1 MSTEAVSGRR
11 LAGRV
16 ALITGAASGLGA
28 GCARAF
34 ASAGAALA
42 LLDRDG
48 AALRAVADDIARS
61 GVDVVTNECDV
72 RAADELEQSV
82 AATLTH
88 FGRIDVAL
96 ANAGIAGEGTALDVP
111 RRVWDDV
118 LAVNLTGAWLTA
130 RSVLPAMIRANR
142 GSIIFQASVTA
153 LQGRPAIAAYT
164 AAKGG
169 LVALARQIACDVAH
183 HGIRVNTICPG
194 TVATPMALD
203 AFRAR
208 GLAVDADASALGI
221 IAAQHP
227 LGRLGTVDD
236 VASAA
241 VFLASDESSW
251 ITGIAL
257 TVDGGIT
264 AVGRE
269 LIPRRSGPQP
279 VP

>member
-1 MSTEAVSGRR
+1 LSTEATSESR

-34 ASAGAALA
+34 ASAGAQLA
-42 LLDRDG
+42 LLDHDG
-48 AALRAVADDIARS
+48 AALRAVAEDIARN
-61 GVDVVTNECDV
+61 GGDVVAHECDV
-72 RAADELEQSV
+72 RATEELEQSV

-111 RRVWDDV
+111 RSVWDDV

-130 RSVLPAMIRANR
+130 RSVLPAMILANR

-164 AAKGG
+164 ASKGG
-169 LVALARQIACDVAH
+169 LVALSRQIACDVAH

-203 AFRAR
+203 TFRAR
-208 GLAVDADASALGI
+208 GLAVDGGATSLDV

-227 LGRLGTVDD
+227 LGRLGDVDD
-236 VASAA
+236 VAAA
-241 VFLASDESSW
+241 AIFLASDESSW
-251 ITGIAL
+251 ITGITL

-269 LIPRRSGPQP
+269 LVPRSSQTSG
-279 VP
+279 